1 MKPLTREWAEKAE
14 GDYASAQRELRARKN
29 PNYDAACFHAPQCVE
44 KYLKARLQERD
55 LRFPRTHDLVVPAGL
70 LREVEPL
77 WQPLEPELR
86 LLTVFAVETRYPGAS
101 ADRETAREALSAC
114 RKLRTV
120 IRDSLDIAGPPATRA
135 RRTPPRRQTRNRK
148 RSK

>member
-1 MKPLTREWAEKAE
+1 MKPLTREWVEKAE

-29 PNYDAACFHAPQCVE
+29 PNYDAACFHSQQCVE
-44 KYLKARLQERD
+44 KYLKARLQETD
-55 LRFPRTHDLVVPAGL
+55 LRFPRTHDLVVLAGL

-86 LLTVFAVETRYPGAS
+86 VLTVFAVETRYPGAS
-101 ADRETAREALSAC
+101 ADRETAGEALSAC

-120 IRDSLDIAGPPATRA
+120 IRDALGLAETAAKRTSPRA
-135 RRTPPRRQTRNRK
+135 PRRQITKRK
-148 RSK
+148 KTK